1 MNFKDI
7 VNRLELAKLFEFIC
21 INYSKEVIKCMKYK
35 IADIVVEFN
44 ASFNML
50 KVRAN
55 KYLAGNAENTKFIM
69 CVYDEH
75 IQKIKDNNPKITSE
89 LAEYMAMGTTFYRE
103 LLNYK
108 GCLLH
113 SSAVV
118 IDNECY
124 LFSANCGVGKSTHTS
139 LWLKF
144 LADKKPYILNDD
156 KPAIRIM
163 EDGIYAYGTPFSGKH
178 DINENK
184 RVKLKAICFIEQSK
198 TNSIRKLEPKEAINL
213 FYGQTLNEL
222 NEDEVMKFLD
232 ILEII
237 VKKIPIY
244 KLYCNMSEEAV
255 RLSYNTLKGED
266 SSEN

>member
-1 MNFKDI
+1 
-7 VNRLELAKLFEFIC
+7 
-21 INYSKEVIKCMKYK
+21 MKYK

-44 ASFNML
+44 ARFNML
-50 KVRAN
+50 KTRAD
-55 KYLAGNAENTKFIM
+55 KYLVNDNEKTKFIM

-75 IQKIKDNNPKITSE
+75 IQKIKDNNLKITSE

-103 LLNYK
+103 LLNHK

-118 IDNECY
+118 IDDECY

-139 LWLKF
+139 LWLKY
-144 LADKKPYILNDD
+144 LADKNPYILNDD

-184 RVKLKAICFIEQSK
+184 KVKLKAVCFIERAK
-198 TNSIRKLEPKEAINL
+198 TNSIRKLEVREAINL
-213 FYGQTLNEL
+213 FYEQTLNEL
-222 NEDEVMKFLD
+222 NENEVMKLLD

-237 VKKIPIY
+237 IKEIPMY
-244 KLYCNMSEEAV
+244 KLSCDMSKEAV
-255 RLSYNTLKGED
+255 KLSYNTLKGEG